1 MNARHRQAR
10 APLIATLAII
20 DILAV
25 AWAIC
30 SAVNCL

>member
-1 MNARHRQAR
+1 MMNARHRQAR
-10 APLIATLAII
+10 APLIAILAII

-30 SAVNCL
+30 AAI